1 MDLHL
6 LYKWN
11 ASLWTLGCAVFF
23 SVIASI
29 ATFVCLRRARTP
41 KKTVG
46 FFIIIPIFVAL
57 AAIVCADT
65 GAIISGFIPELAS
78 YPVIGFLAAL
88 CLGVLCLNFT
98 ALIGGVGVLKR
109 RGAMTNTIASLI
121 CLGINIYI
129 TYSAWDF
136 AYSMI
141 RSALGRND
149 AGMIDIK
156 DALPF
161 TESLGFLPDWLLD
174 SGIEMLALAVLAI
187 YLIVYF
193 LSFIAL
199 KPQDEIIK
207 EDLERRRR
215 AALMAGSEKR
225 ERADRRAL
233 ADTEEDEEHNC
244 CACCEHAT
252 ILKGDRT
259 KMVCDTCGVVSSS
272 HSCRKFLYDPL
283 KRTAVRP
290 KIDPI
295 ADSDSIADIEHI

>member
-11 ASLWTLGCAVFF
+11 AFLWTLGCAVFF
-23 SVIASI
+23 SIIATI

-41 KKTVG
+41 KKTIG

-57 AAIVCADT
+57 TTIVCADT
-65 GAIISGFIPELAS
+65 GTIMSSFLPELAS
-78 YPVIGFLAAL
+78 YPVIGFLASI
-88 CLGVLCLNFT
+88 CLGIICLNFT
-98 ALIGGVGVLKR
+98 ALIGGAGILKR
-109 RGAMTNTIASLI
+109 SGAMINTIASLV
-121 CLGINIYI
+121 CLGINIFL

-136 AYSMI
+136 AYNMV
-141 RSALGRND
+141 RSAIRREDSGI
-149 AGMIDIK
+149 IDIK

-161 TESLGFLPDWLLD
+161 TESVGFLPDWLLD
-174 SGIEMLALAVLAI
+174 SGIEILALAVLAI

-199 KPQDEIIK
+199 KSQDEIIK
-207 EDLERRRR
+207 DDLERRRR

-225 ERADRRAL
+225 EKADRRAL
-233 ADTEEDEEHNC
+233 ADNEEDEEHNC

-259 KMVCDTCGVVSSS
+259 KMVCDTCGVVSAS

-295 ADSDSIADIEHI
+295 SDEGLGNIDHI